1 VPFPEL
7 ALTETVMEAAP
18 SAVSA
23 ATKAFAKINLTLQV
37 IGPRGD
43 GYHEIRSFV
52 CGVDLADEVH
62 GSTNVEGT
70 AEVFCDDPSLNGPGN
85 LAQQAAVRL
94 AAFAG
99 VSPSLRMEIRKK
111 IPIGGGMGG
120 GSSDAAAALRI
131 CRTLWGLELSD
142 GVLASVGAELGS
154 DVPLF
159 FHLPSAV
166 IAGRGEIVES
176 RRMSWTGW
184 AMLVAAGSSV
194 PTPEVYRAWRR
205 EECPGVGLDLEDCV
219 ADASS
224 AAELMALSRND
235 LEPAVFR
242 VSSETAGVFSEL
254 NRRGLGPIRVS
265 GAGSVMYRLFD
276 DIDDARAVAAR
287 VRERGMNVRTEVVAV
302 PAGPAPVL
310 CKERLNGDH

>member
-1 VPFPEL
+1 M
-7 ALTETVMEAAP
+7 TESVLEAAP
-18 SAVSA
+18 SAASA

-37 IGPRGD
+37 IGPRSD

-52 CGVDLADEVH
+52 AGVDLADEVY
-62 GSTNVEGT
+62 GTTNVAGT
-70 AEVFCDDPSLNGPGN
+70 AEVCCDDPSLSGPGN
-85 LAQQAAVRL
+85 LAHRAAVRL
-94 AAFAG
+94 ADFAG
-99 VSPSLRMEIRKK
+99 VSPSLRLQIRKR
-111 IPIGGGMGG
+111 IPVGGGMGG
-120 GSSDAAAALRI
+120 GSSDGAAALRI
-131 CRTLWGLELSD
+131 CRTLWGLDVSD

-166 IAGRGEIVES
+166 VSGRGEIVES
-176 RRMSWTGW
+176 RRMCWTGW
-184 AMLVAAGSSV
+184 AVLVAAGSSV
-194 PTPEVYRAWRR
+194 STPEVYRTWRR
-205 EECPGVGLDLEDCV
+205 EECPEVGLDLEDRV
-219 ADASS
+219 ANARS

-276 DIDDARAVAAR
+276 DIDEARAVAAI
-287 VRERGMNVRTEVVAV
+287 VRDWGMNIRTEVVAV

-310 CKERLNGDH
+310 CKERMNGDY